1 MSHRDSRTTLLA
13 GNASALQQAL
23 KLLVGT
29 ATFATVLLRRD
40 CSWTPQSLSMAA
52 ILWAC
57 SGEPT
62 LTARWAQ
69 ARRIAPSLVPGHAP
83 VSTSYQAFI
92 KLLTRWTADLLAILL
107 PALRTQIRST
117 FPDLYL
123 LYGFVVFATDG
134 SRIDLPRT
142 KSHEAVYTPA
152 KYRNPQRKPRRSK
165 GKGKKAR
172 RSGKRRKPV
181 QRRSTAAARARQGST
196 PLMWI
201 TTLWHVTTGLPWNWR
216 LGPSDSSERA
226 HLSQMLPSF
235 PENSLVIG
243 DAGFVGIEFLK
254 SILDAG
260 QDLLVRVG
268 SNVRLLRKL
277 GVVRE
282 NSQTVYLWPSDAAKR
297 GQPPLVLRLVVL
309 HNGRHP
315 VYLVT
320 SVLST
325 KRLSDKQI
333 GDLYHRRWGIELYY
347 RHLKQTF
354 GRGKLRSHN
363 AENAEIEMH
372 WSMLGLGT
380 MLLNGVRE
388 VRGDDEAANRLSVSA
403 VLKAF
408 RGAMTYYQDDPEP
421 GKSLR
426 NLLQAALIDTY
437 ERANKASRN
446 YPRKRQ
452 AKPAGSPLISDATVS
467 QRDLASDLC
476 P

>member
-1 MSHRDSRTTLLA
+1 
-13 GNASALQQAL
+13 
-23 KLLVGT
+23 
-29 ATFATVLLRRD
+29 
-40 CSWTPQSLSMAA
+40 
-52 ILWAC
+52 
-57 SGEPT
+57 
-62 LTARWAQ
+62 
-69 ARRIAPSLVPGHAP
+69 
-83 VSTSYQAFI
+83 
-92 KLLTRWTADLLAILL
+92 
-107 PALRTQIRST
+107 
-117 FPDLYL
+117 
-123 LYGFVVFATDG
+123 
-134 SRIDLPRT
+134 
-142 KSHEAVYTPA
+142 
-152 KYRNPQRKPRRSK
+152 
-165 GKGKKAR
+165 
-172 RSGKRRKPV
+172 
-181 QRRSTAAARARQGST
+181 
-196 PLMWI
+196 
-201 TTLWHVTTGLPWNWR
+201 
-216 LGPSDSSERA
+216 
-226 HLSQMLPSF
+226 MLPSL

-297 GQPPLVLRLVVL
+297 GQLPLVLRLVVL

-320 SVLST
+320 SDLST

-333 GDLYHRRWGIELYY
+333 GDLYHRRWGIELYD